1 MAASVQGA
9 NYRQIA
15 DQLEVSVST
24 AFEDVTAELMAVCTK
39 THGDAEHLRALLM
52 ERSDFSL
59 RGLKAAVMK
68 GDPSSCRAWNRELV
82 LQAKMYGLIKPTNVR
97 PGDDSPTADLTEREI
112 ADRVA
117 SLVEFSRTGK
127 FPRGKIIDV
136 IPVR

>member
-1 MAASVQGA
+1 
-9 NYRQIA
+9 
-15 DQLEVSVST
+15 
-24 AFEDVTAELMAVCTK
+24 
-39 THGDAEHLRALLM
+39 
-52 ERSDFSL
+52 
-59 RGLKAAVMK
+59 MK